1 MSLYTPSKHP
11 QKHLGIVSLQLLA
24 FVVLI
29 ATITT
34 TAFASSSCVNPGGKA
49 GCFSSINAAVDAAKP
64 GSTITVFPGTYK
76 EAVVIWKPLSL
87 IGTDSRNTII
97 DATGLSNAI
106 YVDGLDNP
114 GLRNV
119 LVTNFTLENSNYEGL
134 LITNT
139 VNVTIRNNH
148 VTGND
153 VLLDI
158 DNDTCPG
165 QPPFETG
172 EDFDCGEG
180 VHIMGVSYS
189 TIANNL
195 INNNSG
201 GILISDDT
209 GQTHDNLISGNTV
222 KDNPFDCGITLA
234 SHGPFGQAPGTPHLG
249 IVRNTISG
257 NQSIHNGFQVPG
269 AGAGVGF
276 FSDGSGK
283 GLVSGNIA
291 INNQLLNNGIPGVA
305 FHSHVGPNFGAP
317 ADDLNGNYILNNYI
331 SGNGA
336 DVGDTPTPGP
346 TGINLSSGFG
356 GTPITEPLSPA
367 TKSTTKKTTLSSALP
382 PQSTCTS
389 TTSSAET
396 SASSMA
402 MAAPSTPPTT
412 TGDASL
418 APAPKAAPQP
428 VDRVSPSNPSS
439 HSRFSNVA

>member
-1 MSLYTPSKHP
+1 MSSYTSSKHP
-11 QKHLGIVSLQLLA
+11 RMHMGIVSLQLLA

-34 TAFASSSCVNPGGKA
+34 PAFASSSCVNPGGKA
-49 GCFSSINAAVDAAKP
+49 GCFSSINAAANAASP
-64 GSTITVFPGTYK
+64 GGTIKVFPGTYK

-87 IGTDSRNTII
+87 IGTDSSNTII

-119 LVTNFTLENSNYEGL
+119 LVTGFTLENSNYEGL

-139 VNVTIRNNH
+139 INVTIKGNH

-209 GQTHDNLISGNTV
+209 GQTHDNLITGNSV
-222 KDNPFDCGITLA
+222 RNNPFDCGITLA
-234 SHGPFGQAPGTPHLG
+234 SHGPFGEDPGTPHLG

-269 AGAGVGF
+269 AGAGIGF

-317 ADDLNGNYILNNYI
+317 ADDLNGNFILNNYI

-356 GTPITEPLSPA
+356 GTPITGTVISGNKIDNEEDDIVVSTPA
-367 TKSTTKKTTLSSALP
+367 AVDVHFNNLLGGNVGVFNADGGTVNATNNYWGCFFGPGTKG
-382 PQSTCTS
+382 CS
-389 TTSSAET
+389 TTSGPGIT
-396 SASSMA
+396 FK
-402 MAAPSTPPTT
+402 PFLPFP
-412 TGDASL
+412 L
-418 APAPKAAPQP
+418 
-428 VDRVSPSNPSS
+428 
-439 HSRFSNVA
+439 F